1 MDNQIAGVIKL
12 HTWKGAF
19 KIVIV
24 IYLLFFFLGGGG
36 GGRKGD
42 RVGCI
47 QLHFFTSL
55 HFHLGN

>member
-1 MDNQIAGVIKL
+1 MNNQIEGVNL
-12 HTWKGAF
+12 L
-19 KIVIV
+19 
-24 IYLLFFFLGGGG
+24 IYFILFFFLGGGGG

-42 RVGCI
+42 RVDCI

>member
-1 MDNQIAGVIKL
+1 MNNQIAGVNLI
-12 HTWKGAF
+12 
-19 KIVIV
+19 
-24 IYLLFFFLGGGG
+24 IYFLFIYFFFLGGGEG

-42 RVGCI
+42 RVDCI

>member
-1 MDNQIAGVIKL
+1 MNNQIAGVNKL
-12 HTWKGAF
+12 
-19 KIVIV
+19 I
-24 IYLLFFFLGGGG
+24 FFLGGGG

-42 RVGCI
+42 RVDCI

>member
-1 MDNQIAGVIKL
+1 MNNQIEGVNKL
-12 HTWKGAF
+12 
-19 KIVIV
+19 I
-24 IYLLFFFLGGGG
+24 FFGGGEGGWG

-42 RVGCI
+42 RVDCI

>member
-1 MDNQIAGVIKL
+1 MNNQIAGVNL
-12 HTWKGAF
+12 F
-19 KIVIV
+19 IVCLFV
-24 IYLLFFFLGGGG
+24 FFFLGGGG

-42 RVGCI
+42 RVDCI

>member
-1 MDNQIAGVIKL
+1 MNNQIAGVNLIIHFL
-12 HTWKGAF
+12 F
-19 KIVIV
+19 
-24 IYLLFFFLGGGG
+24 IYFFFWGGGEG

-42 RVGCI
+42 RVDCI

>member
-1 MDNQIAGVIKL
+1 MNNQIEGVN
-12 HTWKGAF
+12 
-19 KIVIV
+19 
-24 IYLLFFFLGGGG
+24 LFFVFFFVLFCFFGGGGG

-42 RVGCI
+42 RIDCI

>member
-1 MDNQIAGVIKL
+1 MNNQIAGVNLI
-12 HTWKGAF
+12 
-19 KIVIV
+19 
-24 IYLLFFFLGGGG
+24 IYFLFIYFFFGGGGEG

-42 RVGCI
+42 RVDCI

>member
-1 MDNQIAGVIKL
+1 MNNQIAGVNKL
-12 HTWKGAF
+12 
-19 KIVIV
+19 I
-24 IYLLFFFLGGGG
+24 FFFWGGGCG

-42 RVGCI
+42 RVDCI

>member
-1 MDNQIAGVIKL
+1 MNNQIEGVN
-12 HTWKGAF
+12 
-19 KIVIV
+19 
-24 IYLLFFFLGGGG
+24 LFFVFFFVFCFFWGGGG

-42 RVGCI
+42 RIDCI

>member
-1 MDNQIAGVIKL
+1 MNNQIAGVNL
-12 HTWKGAF
+12 F
-19 KIVIV
+19 
-24 IYLLFFFLGGGG
+24 IYLFIYFFFFGGGGG

-42 RVGCI
+42 RVDCI

>member
-1 MDNQIAGVIKL
+1 MNNQIAGVNL
-12 HTWKGAF
+12 F
-19 KIVIV
+19 
-24 IYLLFFFLGGGG
+24 IYLFILFFFLRGGG

-42 RVGCI
+42 RVDCI

>member
-1 MDNQIAGVIKL
+1 MNNQIAGVNKL
-12 HTWKGAF
+12 
-19 KIVIV
+19 I
-24 IYLLFFFLGGGG
+24 FFFFGGGG

-42 RVGCI
+42 RVDCI

>member
-1 MDNQIAGVIKL
+1 MNNQIEGVNL
-12 HTWKGAF
+12 F
-19 KIVIV
+19 IV
-24 IYLLFFFLGGGG
+24 FFLGGGG

-42 RVGCI
+42 RVDCI